1 MSITVR
7 EYGENDIKGMISVW
21 NEVVRD
27 GVAFPQ
33 TEELDF
39 ESGKKFFAEQTCCP
53 IATDENG
60 EVLGMYILHP
70 NTNCEFVAT
79 DCVTGKAKYFSENK
93 SEQRLLDSV
102 RASCTV
108 PILYQISEFEGGK
121 YVDGSIADAVPFD
134 RAFEQGCS
142 RVLVLLTK
150 PENEPCTDYRKFE
163 FLINKKRT
171 PSAVPRHRD
180 RTPQTPPCRKRF

>member
-53 IATDENG
+53 VATDENG
-60 EVLGMYILHP
+60 EILGMYILHP
-70 NTNCEFVAT
+70 NNVGRCGHICNASYAVSSPSREKVSAECLCRIALSVLKNTASKFC
-79 DCVTGKAKYFSENK
+79 S
-93 SEQRLLDSV
+93 SMLL
-102 RASCTV
+102 
-108 PILYQISEFEGGK
+108 
-121 YVDGSIADAVPFD
+121 
-134 RAFEQGCS
+134 
-142 RVLVLLTK
+142 
-150 PENEPCTDYRKFE
+150 
-163 FLINKKRT
+163 
-171 PSAVPRHRD
+171 
-180 RTPQTPPCRKRF
+180 

>member
-39 ESGKKFFAEQTCCP
+39 ESGKKFFAEQTCCRSC
-53 IATDENG
+53 TDENG

-70 NTNCEFVAT
+70 
-79 DCVTGKAKYFSENK
+79 K
-93 SEQRLLDSV
+93 
-102 RASCTV
+102 
-108 PILYQISEFEGGK
+108 
-121 YVDGSIADAVPFD
+121 
-134 RAFEQGCS
+134 
-142 RVLVLLTK
+142 
-150 PENEPCTDYRKFE
+150 
-163 FLINKKRT
+163 
-171 PSAVPRHRD
+171 
-180 RTPQTPPCRKRF
+180 

>member
-7 EYGENDIKGMISVW
+7 EYEENDIKGMISVW

-60 EVLGMYILHP
+60 EILGMYILHP
-70 NTNCEFVAT
+70 NNVGRCGHICNASYAVSSSSR
-79 DCVTGKAKYFSENK
+79 GKGVGRK
-93 SEQRLLDSV
+93 LV
-102 RASCTV
+102 
-108 PILYQISEFEGGK
+108 
-121 YVDGSIADAVPFD
+121 SIALSVLKNTASKF
-134 RAFEQGCS
+134 CS
-142 RVLVLLTK
+142 LTLL
-150 PENEPCTDYRKFE
+150 
-163 FLINKKRT
+163 
-171 PSAVPRHRD
+171 
-180 RTPQTPPCRKRF
+180 

>member
-7 EYGENDIKGMISVW
+7 KYGENDINGMISVW

-53 IATDENG
+53 VATDENG

-70 NTNCEFVAT
+70 NNVGRCGHICNQAMRFPHRQGEKVSAESLCRIALSVLKNTASKFC
-79 DCVTGKAKYFSENK
+79 S
-93 SEQRLLDSV
+93 SMLL
-102 RASCTV
+102 
-108 PILYQISEFEGGK
+108 
-121 YVDGSIADAVPFD
+121 
-134 RAFEQGCS
+134 
-142 RVLVLLTK
+142 
-150 PENEPCTDYRKFE
+150 
-163 FLINKKRT
+163 
-171 PSAVPRHRD
+171 
-180 RTPQTPPCRKRF
+180 

>member
-53 IATDENG
+53 VATDENIFVMQAMRFPHRQG
-60 EVLGMYILHP
+60 EKVSVECLCRIALSVLK
-70 NTNCEFVAT
+70 NTASKFC
-79 DCVTGKAKYFSENK
+79 S
-93 SEQRLLDSV
+93 SMLL
-102 RASCTV
+102 
-108 PILYQISEFEGGK
+108 
-121 YVDGSIADAVPFD
+121 
-134 RAFEQGCS
+134 
-142 RVLVLLTK
+142 
-150 PENEPCTDYRKFE
+150 
-163 FLINKKRT
+163 
-171 PSAVPRHRD
+171 
-180 RTPQTPPCRKRF
+180 

>member
-53 IATDENG
+53 IATNENG

-70 NTNCEFVAT
+70 NNVGRCGHICNASYAVKSTQRGKHIGEILVTDCLKKAKEIGYGVLQFNAVVAT
-79 DCVTGKAKYFSENK
+79 NQYALK
-93 SEQRLLDSV
+93 
-102 RASCTV
+102 
-108 PILYQISEFEGGK
+108 LYKKLGFVQLGVIPNGFRMK
-121 YVDGSIADAVPFD
+121 DGTYEDIIPHYHT
-134 RAFEQGCS
+134 
-142 RVLVLLTK
+142 L
-150 PENEPCTDYRKFE
+150 
-163 FLINKKRT
+163 
-171 PSAVPRHRD
+171 
-180 RTPQTPPCRKRF
+180 

>member
-60 EVLGMYILHP
+60 EILGMYILHP
-70 NTNCEFVAT
+70 NNVGRCGHICNASYAVKSTQRGKHIGEILVTDCLKKAKEIGYGILQFNAVVAT
-79 DCVTGKAKYFSENK
+79 NQYALK
-93 SEQRLLDSV
+93 
-102 RASCTV
+102 
-108 PILYQISEFEGGK
+108 LYKKLGFVQLGVIPNGFRMK
-121 YVDGSIADAVPFD
+121 DGTYEDIIPHYHT
-134 RAFEQGCS
+134 
-142 RVLVLLTK
+142 L
-150 PENEPCTDYRKFE
+150 
-163 FLINKKRT
+163 
-171 PSAVPRHRD
+171 
-180 RTPQTPPCRKRF
+180 